1 MKTRLITSE
10 EANNWSAGKIQ
21 MAIGE
26 KSKYLVENKGFTEEE
41 AKEFVVSLLN
51 LDRALV
57 NNGF

>member
-1 MKTRLITSE
+1 MKTRLITLE
-10 EANNWSAGKIQ
+10 EANNWSAEKIQ
-21 MAIGE
+21 LAIGE

-57 NNGF
+57 NKGF

>member
-1 MKTRLITSE
+1 MKTRLITLE
-10 EANNWSAGKIQ
+10 EANNWSAEKIQ

-41 AKEFVVSLLN
+41 AEEFVVSLLN

-57 NNGF
+57 NKGF

>member
-1 MKTRLITSE
+1 MKTRLITLE
-10 EANNWSAGKIQ
+10 EANNWSAERIQ

-57 NNGF
+57 NKGF

>member
-1 MKTRLITSE
+1 MKTRLITLE

-41 AKEFVVSLLN
+41 AKEFVISLLN

>member
-1 MKTRLITSE
+1 MKTRLITVE
-10 EANNWSAGKIQ
+10 EANNWSAEKIQ

-57 NNGF
+57 NKGF

>member
-1 MKTRLITSE
+1 MKTRLITLE

-57 NNGF
+57 NKGF

>member
-1 MKTRLITSE
+1 MKTRLITLE
-10 EANNWSAGKIQ
+10 EANNWSAEKIQ

-26 KSKYLVENKGFTEEE
+26 RSKYLVENKGFTEEE

-57 NNGF
+57 NKGF

>member
-1 MKTRLITSE
+1 MKTRLITLE